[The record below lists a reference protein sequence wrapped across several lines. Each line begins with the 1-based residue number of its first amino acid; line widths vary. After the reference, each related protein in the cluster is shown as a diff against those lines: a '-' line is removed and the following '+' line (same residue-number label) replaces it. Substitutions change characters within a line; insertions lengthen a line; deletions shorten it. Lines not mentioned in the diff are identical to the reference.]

1 MFNNENDLDLQDL
14 NFKLAALERVKTK
27 LEDGY
32 YGRTSFHERMLQK
45 CQQAITE
52 TYCLIGSKRGFLA
65 DTTH

>member
-1 MFNNENDLDLQDL
+1 MFDNENDLDLQDL
-14 NFKLAALERVKTK
+14 TNKLAALERVRTK

-32 YGRTSFHERMLQK
+32 YGRSSFHERMLRK
-45 CQQAITE
+45 CQWAITE